1 MGRPKITVVGAGNV
15 GATCAHWAAARELA
29 DVVLV
34 DVVEGMPQGKAL
46 DLMQARPIFGFNVEV
61 AGANDYAATKDSQI
75 VIITA
80 GIARK
85 PGMSRE
91 DLINTNKDI
100 VAAVTKE
107 AVAQSPEA
115 ILIVVSNPLDAMC
128 YVAYKV
134 SGFPRQ
140 RIMGMAGI
148 LDTARFRCFIAME
161 LGVAVE
167 EIQAMVL
174 GGHGDDMVPVVSA
187 TNVSGVPLTDLLPK
201 DQIAALVDRTRKGG
215 GEIVALLKTG
225 SAYYAPAAAVAQ
237 MAEAILKDQSRLV
250 PVSAYLTG
258 EYGLQDLFFGVPV
271 ILGAQGIEKI
281 LALKLTQDEE
291 AMLQKS
297 AAAVAKTRDDLK
309 MSSRHG
315 GKRVGGRPG
324 SRPQPWPA

>member
-15 GATCAHWAAARELA
+15 GATCAHWAAARDLA

-46 DLMQARPIFGFNVEV
+46 DLMQARPVFGFNVDV
-61 AGANDYAATKDSQI
+61 VGANDYEATKGSKV

-91 DLINTNKDI
+91 DLINTNKNI

-107 AVAQSPEA
+107 VAAKSPNA
-115 ILIVVSNPLDAMC
+115 FLIIVSNPLDAMC

-134 SGFPRQ
+134 SGFPRK
-140 RIMGMAGI
+140 RVMGMAGI
-148 LDTARFRCFIAME
+148 LDTARYRCFIAME
-161 LGVAVE
+161 LKVAVD

-187 TNVSGVPLTDLLPK
+187 TNVSGVPLTSLLSK
-201 DQIAALVDRTRKGG
+201 KRIAALVERTRKGG
-215 GEIVALLKTG
+215 GEIVSLLKTG
-225 SAYYAPAAAVAQ
+225 SAFYAPAAAAVQ
-237 MAEAILKDQSRLV
+237 MAEAILKDQKRLV
-250 PVSAYLTG
+250 PVSAYLDG
-258 EYGLQDLFFGVPV
+258 EYGLNDLFFGVPV
-271 ILGAQGIEKI
+271 ILGAGGIEKI
-281 LALKLTQDEE
+281 IPLKLSKEE
-291 AMLQKS
+291 AAMLQKS

-309 MSSRHG
+309 M
-315 GKRVGGRPG
+315 
-324 SRPQPWPA
+324 

>member
-15 GATCAHWAAARELA
+15 GATCAHWAAARQLA

-61 AGANDYAATKDSQI
+61 VGANDYEATKGSQI

-80 GIARK
+80 GIPRK

-91 DLINTNKDI
+91 DLINTNKNI
-100 VAAVTKE
+100 VATVTRQVVEK
-107 AVAQSPEA
+107 SPKA
-115 ILIVVSNPLDAMC
+115 FLIIVSNPLDAMC

-134 SGFPRQ
+134 SGFPAKRV
-140 RIMGMAGI
+140 MGMAGI
-148 LDTARFRCFIAME
+148 LDTARYRCFIAME
-161 LGVAVE
+161 LKVAVE

-187 TNVSGVPLTDLLPK
+187 TNVSGVPLTSLLSK
-201 DQIAALVDRTRKGG
+201 KRLEALVERTRKGG

-225 SAYYAPAAAVAQ
+225 SAFYAPAAAAVQ
-237 MAEAILKDQSRLV
+237 MAEAILKDQKRLV

-258 EYGLQDLFFGVPV
+258 QYGLNDLFFGVPV
-271 ILGAQGIEKI
+271 ILGAGGIEKI
-281 LALKLTQDEE
+281 LTLKLAKEEE

-297 AAAVAKTRDDLK
+297 AAAVARTRDELK
-309 MSSRHG
+309 M
-315 GKRVGGRPG
+315 
-324 SRPQPWPA
+324 

>member
-15 GATCAHWAAARELA
+15 GATCAHWAAARQLA

-61 AGANDYAATKDSQI
+61 VGANDYEATKGSEI

-80 GIARK
+80 GIPRK

-91 DLINTNKDI
+91 DLINTNKNI
-100 VAAVTKE
+100 VATVTRQVVEK
-107 AVAQSPEA
+107 SPKA
-115 ILIVVSNPLDAMC
+115 FLIIVSNPLDAMC
-128 YVAYKV
+128 YVAMKV
-134 SGFPRQ
+134 SGFPAR
-140 RIMGMAGI
+140 RVMGMAGI
-148 LDTARFRCFIAME
+148 LDTARYRCFIAME
-161 LGVAVE
+161 LKVAVE

-187 TNVSGVPLTDLLPK
+187 TNVSGVPLMSLLPK
-201 DQIAALVDRTRKGG
+201 KRLEALVERTRKGG

-225 SAYYAPAAAVAQ
+225 SAFYAPAAAAVQ
-237 MAEAILKDQSRLV
+237 MAETILKDQKRLV

-258 EYGLQDLFFGVPV
+258 QYGLNDLFFGVPV
-271 ILGAQGIEKI
+271 ILGAGGIEKI
-281 LALKLTQDEE
+281 VTMKLTREEE

-297 AAAVAKTRDDLK
+297 AAAVARTRDELK
-309 MSSRHG
+309 M
-315 GKRVGGRPG
+315 
-324 SRPQPWPA
+324 

>member
-15 GATCAHWAAARELA
+15 GATCAHWAAARELG

-61 AGANDYAATKDSQI
+61 VGSNDYEATRGSKI

-91 DLINTNKDI
+91 DLINTNKNI
-100 VAAVTKE
+100 VATVTRQVVEK
-107 AVAQSPEA
+107 SPNA
-115 ILIVVSNPLDAMC
+115 FLIIVSNPLDAMC
-128 YVAYKV
+128 YVAQKV
-134 SGFPRQ
+134 SGFPRK
-140 RIMGMAGI
+140 RVMGMAGI
-148 LDTARFRCFIAME
+148 LDTARYRCFIAME
-161 LGVAVE
+161 LKVAVE

-174 GGHGDDMVPVVSA
+174 GGHGDDMVPVVSS
-187 TNVSGVPLTDLLPK
+187 TNVSGVPLTSLLSRK
-201 DQIAALVDRTRKGG
+201 RITALVERTRKGG

-225 SAYYAPAAAVAQ
+225 SAFYAPAAAAVQ
-237 MAEAILKDQSRLV
+237 MAEAILKDQKRLV
-250 PVSAYLTG
+250 PVSAYLEG
-258 EYGLQDLFFGVPV
+258 EYGLNDLFFGVPV
-271 ILGAQGIEKI
+271 VLGAGGVEKI
-281 LALKLTQDEE
+281 IPLKLSKEEE

-309 MSSRHG
+309 M
-315 GKRVGGRPG
+315 
-324 SRPQPWPA
+324 

>member
-15 GATCAHWAAARELA
+15 GATCAHWAAARQLA

-61 AGANDYAATKDSQI
+61 VGANDYEATKGSQI

-80 GIARK
+80 GIPRK

-91 DLINTNKDI
+91 DLINTNKNI
-100 VAAVTKE
+100 VATVTRQVVEK
-107 AVAQSPEA
+107 SPKA
-115 ILIVVSNPLDAMC
+115 FLIIVSNPLDAMC
-128 YVAYKV
+128 YVAMKV
-134 SGFPRQ
+134 SGFPAR
-140 RIMGMAGI
+140 RVMGMAGI
-148 LDTARFRCFIAME
+148 LDTARYRCFIAME
-161 LGVAVE
+161 LKVAVE

-187 TNVSGVPLTDLLPK
+187 TNVTGVPLTSLLSK
-201 DQIAALVDRTRKGG
+201 KRLEALVERTRKGG

-225 SAYYAPAAAVAQ
+225 SAFYAPAAAAVQ
-237 MAEAILKDQSRLV
+237 MAEAILKDQKRLV

-258 EYGLQDLFFGVPV
+258 QYGLNDLFFGVPV
-271 ILGAQGIEKI
+271 ILGAGGIEKI
-281 LALKLTQDEE
+281 VTMKLTREEE

-297 AAAVAKTRDDLK
+297 AAAVARTRDELK
-309 MSSRHG
+309 M
-315 GKRVGGRPG
+315 
-324 SRPQPWPA
+324 